1 MTDVPPIPGEPAPRS
16 YPVQA
21 RRWLPAIVLA
31 IALLY
36 ALAVNGQWAIRPDSG
51 LYLAL
56 GRSLAEG
63 RGMAFNGRQTWG
75 IPPLL
80 PALIAGCRLL
90 AGRHDLWLLNGLLSL
105 SAVGAA
111 LAAMGIVNRLTQSL
125 PDRTRVQLIVGT
137 LLVVGLSARL
147 FADAT
152 RILTDVP
159 FAFLFLLSVYA
170 FVRSRDGHWAWC
182 LLGTAAMM
190 AATATR
196 LASLMLF
203 PSMVLAVVL
212 AWGRPGYRKRL
223 LATLFSAALVAAA
236 FGLWLW
242 GVRGQADPG
251 TADYFQGIERR
262 ALGILHPEHWR
273 RMLEGLAHLPEAL
286 AGALTDQKMYGVNLA
301 PTALIAIGG
310 GVAAW
315 RRQWIVVLP
324 LVGYIGFLIA
334 WGAEAA
340 VAARYLLPV
349 MPLIAYLLLLGAQW
363 TAGAAVRWVRS
374 GKVRRAAPRAAA
386 TAAVVVCLAVSL
398 PKNVRHIY
406 WARHPDFYRVYEH
419 GEWEEIIN
427 LSRALRRR
435 GRPGTDV
442 VATPEYTVVHYLTR
456 LRVVTRPLWKKEGKA
471 FGMWNA
477 EAIPP
482 AVFAE
487 QAAGGD
493 FRFLVVPTDQEPWSR
508 AALEAI
514 ARTGA
519 FGRPEPYG
527 NLALLE
533 RVPEGAR
540 IRRQAT
546 GLPGLRPRLKRRRP
560 GGTLP
565 GQPFSSG
572 KEPWRSPPY

>member
-1 MTDVPPIPGEPAPRS
+1 MTDVPPIPGEPAPRA

-21 RRWLPAIVLA
+21 RRWLPAVVLA

-51 LYLAL
+51 LYLTL

-80 PALIAGCRLL
+80 PALVAGCRLL
-90 AGRHDLWLLNGLLSL
+90 AGRHALWLLNALLSL

-111 LAAMGIVNRLTQSL
+111 LAAMGIVNRLTRSL
-125 PDRTRVQLIVGT
+125 QEHTRVQLMVGT
-137 LLVVGLSARL
+137 LLVAGLSARL

-159 FAFLFLLSVYA
+159 FTFFFLLSVYG

-182 LLGTAAMM
+182 LVGTAAIT

-196 LASLMLF
+196 LVSLTLF
-203 PSMVLAVVL
+203 PPMVLAVVL
-212 AWGRPGYRKRL
+212 AHGRPGYRKRL
-223 LATLFSAALVAAA
+223 IATLFAAALLAAA

-242 GVRGQADPG
+242 GIRGQADPD
-251 TADYFQGIERR
+251 TADYFQSIEGR
-262 ALGILHPEHWR
+262 ALAILHPEHWR
-273 RMLEGLAHLPEAL
+273 RMLGGLARLPETL
-286 AGALTDQKMYGVNLA
+286 AAVLTDQKMYGVNLA
-301 PTALIAIGG
+301 PAALVAIGG

-324 LVGYIGFLIA
+324 VVCYIGFLIA
-334 WGAEAA
+334 WGAAAA

-349 MPLIAYLLLLGAQW
+349 MPLLAYLLLLGARW
-363 TAGAAVRWVRS
+363 TAGVAVRWVRS
-374 GKVRRAAPRAAA
+374 GKVRRAVPRAAA
-386 TAAVVVCLAVSL
+386 AAAVAVCLAVSL
-398 PKNVRHIY
+398 PKNFRHVY

-427 LSRALRRR
+427 LSRALRQR
-435 GRPGTDV
+435 GRPGTDA
-442 VATPEYTVVHYLTR
+442 VATPEYSVVHYLTR
-456 LRVVTRPLWKKEGKA
+456 LRVVIQALGTHEGKA
-471 FGMWNA
+471 FGMW
-477 EAIPP
+477 EPTGVPP
-482 AVFAE
+482 AVFADAV
-487 QAAGGD
+487 AAGT
-493 FRFLVVPTDQEPWSR
+493 FRFLVVPTDEADWSP

-527 NLALLE
+527 NVALLE
-533 RVPEGAR
+533 RLPESGR
-540 IRRQAT
+540 IPRQVM
-546 GLPGLRPRLKRRRP
+546 GQPGRRPR
-560 GGTLP
+560 
-565 GQPFSSG
+565 
-572 KEPWRSPPY
+572 